1 MIIADEKFMS
11 EALMLGRK
19 GLGRTSP
26 NPPVGAVI
34 VIDGEIA
41 GRGWH
46 KKAGADHAEIEAIN
60 DAKKNGINSFHKA
73 TIYVTLEPCCHWGK
87 RPPCAQRI
95 AEESFIRVVIGAID
109 PNPCVEGRGI
119 DILRNKGIEIT
130 TGILET
136 QACRLIEHFATYI
149 TKNRAYLAIKWA
161 QSIDGKIAAAD
172 GSSRWL
178 SSEESLRFAHMLRD
192 THDAVIIG
200 AGTLRKDN
208 PQLTVRNIEGRN
220 PVRVIIGGMRKLRC
234 DYNIFNDNKAR
245 TILVTSHISPWIDC
259 EPEGD
264 IEIWHFENNGRPTI
278 GWVLRKLAENDLISA
293 IMEGGSTLLGQ
304 AVTENVADRLYVII
318 TPKIIGRSG
327 ITAISAE
334 LASTISQAKKLINVE
349 TKRMGDDILI
359 TGIFED
365 KIKRGKLRIV
375 HR

>member
-1 MIIADEKFMS
+1 MD
-11 EALMLGRK
+11 EALKLGRK

-34 VIDGEIA
+34 VIDGEIV

-46 KKAGADHAEIEAIN
+46 KKAGEDHAEIEAIN
-60 DAKKNGINSFHKA
+60 DAIKNGVNSFQN
-73 TIYVTLEPCCHWGK
+73 TTMYVTLEPCCHWGK

-95 AEESFIRVVIGAID
+95 VEESFKRVVIGAID

-119 DILRNKGIEIT
+119 DILRAKGIEVTI
-130 TGILET
+130 GILEA

-149 TKNRAYLAIKWA
+149 TENRAYLAIKWA

-178 SSEESLRFAHMLRD
+178 SGEESLRFVHILRD

-220 PVRVIIGGMRKLRC
+220 PARVIIGGMRKLRC

-245 TILVTSHISPWIDC
+245 TILVTPHIFPWIDC

-264 IEIWHFENNGRPTI
+264 IEIWRYESNGRPTVD
-278 GWVLRKLAENDLISA
+278 WVLRKLAENDLTSA
-293 IMEGGSTLLGQ
+293 IMEGGSALLGQ
-304 AVTENVADRLYVII
+304 AVSENIADRLYVII
-318 TPKIIGRSG
+318 TPKIIGMSG
-327 ITAISAE
+327 ITAISAD

-349 TKRMGDDILI
+349 TKHMGDDILI

-365 KIKRGKLRIV
+365 KIKQGKLENV